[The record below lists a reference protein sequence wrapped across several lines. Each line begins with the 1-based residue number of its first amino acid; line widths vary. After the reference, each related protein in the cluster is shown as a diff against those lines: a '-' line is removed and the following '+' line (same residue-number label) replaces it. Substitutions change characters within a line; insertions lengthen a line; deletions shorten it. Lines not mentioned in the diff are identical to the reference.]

1 MTKVVERPQAKTLA
15 RAVTSLTIY
24 HLATT
29 SFLCHDQYTTAYLAC
44 QLVIVSF
51 GLIKVCGLSGLAG
64 KDNRGHYRG
73 RFLSL
78 IQPCA

>member
-29 SFLCHDQYTTAYLAC
+29 SFF
-44 QLVIVSF
+44 VMISIRR
-51 GLIKVCGLSGLAG
+51 LIWPV
-64 KDNRGHYRG
+64 NW
-73 RFLSL
+73 
-78 IQPCA
+78 